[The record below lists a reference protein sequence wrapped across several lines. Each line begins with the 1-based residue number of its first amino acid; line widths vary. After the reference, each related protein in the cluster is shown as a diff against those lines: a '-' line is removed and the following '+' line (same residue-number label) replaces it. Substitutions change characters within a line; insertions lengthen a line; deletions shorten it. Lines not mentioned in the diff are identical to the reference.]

1 MDLSTK
7 YLGLDLK
14 HPVVAS
20 PSPLSADLEGVLRLA
35 DAGAAAV
42 VMASIYEEQ
51 IVAEEL
57 RHAALMDQGADS
69 QPEAA
74 GYFPTRIEDRG
85 VLASRLEILRK
96 ASERAGVP
104 IVASLNGQSDAG
116 WVDFAKQLQQ
126 AGASAIELNI
136 YRVPADP
143 AETSA
148 EVEESY
154 AAIVRA
160 VKQKVSIPVAV
171 KIAPFFSSPANLATK
186 LADAGADG
194 LVLFNRF
201 YEPDIDL
208 NTLTPLV
215 NLHLSTPYDIRVP
228 LMWISLLSSRF
239 EGSIAATTGVWSSE
253 EVVKYLLVGADIAMT
268 ASALVKF
275 GPAHIG
281 VLVTGLRDW
290 MEQRGLASLDAFRG
304 RLADHRR
311 AFDAAALMRAEY
323 RDILTAGYAAV
334 IR

>member
-1 MDLSTK
+1 MDLSAR

-20 PSPLSADLEGVLRLA
+20 PSPLSADLDGVLRLA
-35 DAGAAAV
+35 DAGAAAI

-51 IVAEEL
+51 IAAEEV
-57 RHAALMDQGADS
+57 RHAALTDQGADS
-69 QPEAA
+69 HPEAA
-74 GYFPTRIEDRG
+74 GYFPVHEDSG
-85 VLASRLEILRK
+85 VLDSRLEILRK
-96 ASERAGVP
+96 AAERAGIP
-104 IVASLNGQSDAG
+104 IIASLNGQSNAG
-116 WVDFAKQLQQ
+116 WVDFAQKLQQ

-136 YRVPADP
+136 YRVPADF
-143 AETSA
+143 AETGVQ
-148 EVEESY
+148 VEDSY

-160 VKQKVSIPVAV
+160 VKQKVGVPVAV

-186 LADAGADG
+186 LTDAGADG

-228 LMWISLLSSRF
+228 LMWISLISPRF
-239 EGSIAATTGVWSSE
+239 KGSIAATTGVWSGE
-253 EVVKYLLVGADIAMT
+253 EVVKYLLVGADVAMT

-275 GPAHIG
+275 GPAHIQ
-281 VLVTGLRDW
+281 VLLTGLRNW
-290 MEQRGLASLDAFRG
+290 MEQRGFASLDAFRG
-304 RLADHRR
+304 RLADNRR

>member
-20 PSPLSADLEGVLRLA
+20 PSPLSADLDGVLRLA
-35 DAGAAAV
+35 DAGAAAI

-57 RHAALMDQGADS
+57 RHAALADQGADS

-74 GYFPTRIEDRG
+74 GYFSTQQDRG
-85 VLASRLEILRK
+85 VLESRLEILRM

-104 IVASLNGQSDAG
+104 IIASLNGQTDAG
-116 WVDFAKQLQQ
+116 WVDFAQKLQQ

-136 YRVPADP
+136 YRVPADS
-143 AETSA
+143 AETGA

-160 VKQKVSIPVAV
+160 VKQKVGIPVAV
-171 KIAPFFSSPANLATK
+171 KVAPFFSSPANLATK
-186 LADAGADG
+186 LAGAGADG

-208 NTLTPLV
+208 KSLTPLV
-215 NLHLSTPYDIRVP
+215 NLHLSAPYDIRVP
-228 LMWISLLSSRF
+228 LMWISLISPRF
-239 EGSIAATTGVWSSE
+239 KGSIAATTGVWSGE
-253 EVVKYLLVGADIAMT
+253 EVVKYLLVGADVAMT

-290 MEQRGLASLDAFRG
+290 MEQRGFASLDAFRG
-304 RLADHRR
+304 RLADNRR

-323 RDILTAGYAAV
+323 RDILSAGYASV

>member
-20 PSPLSADLEGVLRLA
+20 PSPLSADLDGVLRLA

-51 IVAEEL
+51 IAAEEV
-57 RHAALMDQGADS
+57 RHAALTDQGANS

-74 GYFPTRIEDRG
+74 GYFPTHEDRG
-85 VLASRLEILRK
+85 VLESRLEILRK

-104 IVASLNGQSDAG
+104 VIASLNGQSDSG
-116 WVDFAKQLQQ
+116 WVDFAHQLQQ

-136 YRVPADP
+136 YRVPADS
-143 AETSA
+143 AETGA

-154 AAIVRA
+154 TEIVRA
-160 VKQKVSIPVAV
+160 VKHKVSIPVAV

-208 NTLTPLV
+208 KTLTPLV
-215 NLHLSTPYDIRVP
+215 NLHLSAPYDIRVP
-228 LMWISLLSSRF
+228 LMWISLISSRF
-239 EGSIAATTGVWSSE
+239 EGSIAATTGVWSGD
-253 EVVKYLLVGADIAMT
+253 EVVKYLLVGADVAMT

-281 VLVTGLRDW
+281 VLVSGLRDW
-290 MEQRGLASLDAFRG
+290 MEQRGFASLDAFRG
-304 RLADHRR
+304 RLADNRR

-323 RDILTAGYAAV
+323 RDILTAGYASV